1 MNVPQDLDVLQSLY
15 KASEIINST
24 LHYSEL
30 IENIM
35 DTAINTVN
43 AERGFL
49 MLKDDKSKE
58 MKVEVARNLKKENII
73 NSKEISM
80 TSVYTALEKGE
91 PVLTSDANTDP
102 RLKESKSI
110 VMYNLLSIM
119 AIPIKRKDRIIG
131 VIYLDSRTNRN
142 VFDNKSIEFMS
153 SFANLAALSIEN
165 GRLNNSLEI
174 ENKTLKREMSS
185 IYNFEH
191 IIGTS
196 KQIRNV
202 LEIVKKVINSDV
214 PILLEGESGTGKGL
228 IARAIHFNSSRKDSK
243 FISQYC
249 GALPETLLE
258 SELFGYK
265 KGAFTGAVGNKM
277 GLFEASD
284 GGTFFLDEVG
294 DLTLTIQ
301 TKLLRVLQ
309 EHKIRR
315 VGDTDDR
322 EVDVRIISATNKVLD
337 EEVKAGRFREDL
349 YYRLKVVRI
358 NIPPLRQR
366 KEDIPVLV
374 KTLLNNSDIN
384 TRNIEGVSDDAI
396 NTLLHYDWPGNVREL
411 ENVIQHAIVMSDGNM
426 IKSEDLPS
434 EVTKQNIMSRSFIS
448 KSLKDIEREHIINT
462 LEENDY
468 SRKKTAKV
476 LGISLRTLQYKLKE
490 YDTENTNNE
499 HIKED
504 E

>member
-1 MNVPQDLDVLQSLY
+1 MELPRNPEVLQSLY

-30 IENIM
+30 IEKIM
-35 DTAINTVN
+35 DTVINTVN

-49 MLKDDKSKE
+49 MLRDEKTGE
-58 MKVEVARNLKKENII
+58 MKVEVARNLNKENILG
-73 NSKEISM
+73 SKEISM

-91 PVLTSDANTDP
+91 PVLTSDAKTDP

-119 AIPIKRKDRIIG
+119 SVPIKRKDNVIG
-131 VIYLDSRTNRN
+131 VIYVDSQTNKN
-142 VFDNKSIEFMS
+142 VFDDDSLAFMS
-153 SFANLAALSIEN
+153 AFSNLAAIGIEN
-165 GRLNNSLEI
+165 AKLTNALEI
-174 ENKTLKREMSS
+174 ENMALRREMTSM
-185 IYNFEH
+185 YNFEH

-196 KQIRNV
+196 KQIRKV
-202 LEIVKKVINSDV
+202 LEIVKKVINTDV
-214 PILLEGESGTGKGL
+214 PILIEGESGTGKGL
-228 IARAIHFNSSRKDSK
+228 IARAIHFNSSRKDNK

-277 GLFEASD
+277 GLFEAAD

-294 DLTLTIQ
+294 DLSLTIQ

-315 VGDTDDR
+315 VGDTEDR
-322 EVDVRIISATNKVLD
+322 NVDVRIISATNKILED
-337 EEVKAGRFREDL
+337 EVKTGKFREDL

-358 NIPPLRQR
+358 HIPPLRDR
-366 KEDIPVLV
+366 KEDIPVLI
-374 KTLLNNSDIN
+374 KFLINNPDIN
-384 TRNIEGVSDDAI
+384 TRGIKGVSDDAL
-396 NTLLHYDWPGNVREL
+396 NSMMDYNWPGNIREL
-411 ENVIQHAIVMSDGNM
+411 ENVIQHAIVMSNGNLVRT
-426 IKSEDLPS
+426 EDLPT
-434 EVTKQNIMSRSFIS
+434 EVTKQKVISRHYMS
-448 KSLKDIEREHIINT
+448 KSLKDIEREHIINV
-462 LEENDY
+462 LRENNY
-468 SRKKTAKV
+468 SRKKTANI

-490 YDTENTNNE
+490 YNE
-499 HIKED
+499 IED
-504 E
+504 EKK

>member
-1 MNVPQDLDVLQSLY
+1 MELPLDLDVLQSLY

-30 IENIM
+30 IEKIM

-49 MLKDDKSKE
+49 MLKDEKTGE
-58 MKVEVARNLKKENII
+58 MKVEVARNLNKENILG
-73 NSKEISM
+73 SKEISM
-80 TSVYTALEKGE
+80 TSVQSALEKGE
-91 PVLTSDANTDP
+91 PILTSDAKTDP

-119 AIPIKRKDRIIG
+119 TVPIKRKDNIIG
-131 VIYLDSRTNRN
+131 VIYVDSQTNRN
-142 VFDNKSIEFMS
+142 VFDEKTLAFMS
-153 SFANLAALSIEN
+153 SFSNLAAISIEN
-165 GRLNNSLEI
+165 AKLNNALEI
-174 ENKTLKREMSS
+174 ENMALKREMSS

-196 KQIRNV
+196 KQIRKV
-202 LEIVKKVINSDV
+202 LEIVQKVINADV

-228 IARAIHFNSSRKDSK
+228 IARAIHFNSGRKDKK

-277 GLFEASD
+277 GLFEAAD

-315 VGDTDDR
+315 VGDTEDR
-322 EVDVRIISATNKVLD
+322 DVDVRIISATNKVL
-337 EEVKAGRFREDL
+337 EHEVKTGRFREDL

-358 NIPPLRQR
+358 HIPPLRER
-366 KEDIPVLV
+366 KEDIPVLI
-374 KTLLNNSDIN
+374 KSLINNSDIN
-384 TRNIEGVSDDAI
+384 TRGIRGVSDDAL
-396 NTLLHYDWPGNVREL
+396 NSMMRYDWPGNIREL
-411 ENVIQHAIVMSDGNM
+411 ENVIQHAIVMSSGNLIM
-426 IKSEDLPS
+426 TEDLPA
-434 EVTKQNIMSRSFIS
+434 EVTKQKVISRHYMS
-448 KSLKDIEREHIINT
+448 KSLRDIEREHILNV
-462 LEENDY
+462 LRENDNA
-468 SRKKTAKV
+468 RKQTAKI

-490 YDTENTNNE
+490 YNE
-499 HIKED
+499 TD
-504 E
+504 DQ